1 MENNVLILN
10 PVYYGIISKH
20 LITNKS
26 EGLELIKYIS
36 LLVFQSIGYYYI
48 HFAMHNIRLLRKI
61 HKFHHRFTDV
71 LIPSIGISVTI
82 SEYSLAYAFPFL
94 VGSWIINT
102 NMTTLSWAVCTVS
115 LLNIMIHC
123 KELTHLK
130 YYKCFVSP
138 ADHFIHHRNI
148 PNRNTYAAPFINI
161 DNLIDHLDNETVSIE

>member
-1 MENNVLILN
+1 
-10 PVYYGIISKH
+10 
-20 LITNKS
+20 
-26 EGLELIKYIS
+26 
-36 LLVFQSIGYYYI
+36 
-48 HFAMHNIRLLRKI
+48 MHNIRLLRKI

-123 KELTHLK
+123 KELTNLK

-138 ADHFIHHRNI
+138 ADHFTHHRNI